1 MAEPSVL
8 KEGKYFRQAP
18 FNQMQMEPKMPVM
31 PGQGFPNYSAP
42 PFWDKR
48 DGTTKECS
56 QTPWFQVKWVG

>member
-1 MAEPSVL
+1 MPLLHFRGDNRTMAEPSVL

-42 PFWDKR
+42 PF
-48 DGTTKECS
+48 
-56 QTPWFQVKWVG
+56 